1 MDPDPYFYGPPRFGT
16 TLFVQKKI
24 LEARIWIQIRIRVKS
39 WIQIQNSICVKK
51 RIPIRIQIRI
61 RVINLIRIRI
71 KVRWIHNTVP
81 NRAGFESNYESDSS
95 FFYRCCS
102 GLWSYV
108 IDFFIFHSWIYLV
121 HKVLSRFKKKSN
133 LLHVQFACAH
143 IFFLC
148 GNVLKKCRR
157 DINCSLDYG
166 SSWVKNSIIS
176 PTKIE
181 QHFGGYW
188 NFETPLMLLSLS
200 QKVVHSMRWKICFF
214 FQYTVNSFGMYVL

>member
-1 MDPDPYFYGPPRFGT
+1 M
-16 TLFVQKKI
+16 
-24 LEARIWIQIRIRVKS
+24 EARIWIQIRIRVKS

-51 RIPIRIQIRI
+51 KNPDPNPDPHQGDKSNPDPHQSEVDPQHCAKQSRVRIQ
-61 RVINLIRIRI
+61 L
-71 KVRWIHNTVP
+71 WIW
-81 NRAGFESNYESDSS
+81 FFF

-157 DINCSLDYG
+157 DLNYSLDHS

-181 QHFGGYW
+181 QHFGGFW
-188 NFETPLMLLSLS
+188 NFEAPLMLLSLS
-200 QKVVHSMRWKICFF
+200 QKVVHSMRWKVCFF

>member
-1 MDPDPYFYGPPRFGT
+1 MEPQHGLGRIRE
-16 TLFVQKKI
+16 VCA
-24 LEARIWIQIRIRVKS
+24 LELWIQFRLQS
-39 WIQIQNSICVKK
+39 H
-51 RIPIRIQIRI
+51 IP
-61 RVINLIRIRI
+61 IRI
-71 KVRWIHNTVP
+71 KVRWIHNTVQ

-95 FFYRCCS
+95 FFCRCCS

-108 IDFFIFHSWIYLV
+108 IGFFIFHSWIYLV
-121 HKVLSRFKKKSN
+121 HKVLSRFKKNPTSCMFS
-133 LLHVQFACAH
+133 LHVLTF
-143 IFFLC
+143 FFLC

-157 DINCSLDYG
+157 DLNCSLDHS

-181 QHFGGYW
+181 QHFGGFW

-214 FQYTVNSFGMYVL
+214 FKYTANSFGMYVL